1 MSDTPTPPPG
11 KPHLED
17 ISAAVEK
24 AIERLDARDKAEQAH
39 EKQQAER
46 KEQLSNR
53 VSIAAIALTMLLSFL
68 NFARSERD
76 DAGKALRAD
85 AAKAQRE
92 ADANWSLYQTRA
104 AERDG
109 YVRSEDE
116 LTRAVATLAE
126 GDPRLRLAELN
137 HVEYAS
143 RITALD
149 NENRRVFFV
158 IEELERRQMLATRQ
172 VQHIEDKIDRYD
184 MGTRVLTLALVILSV
199 TLLANQ
205 RHLFS
210 AAVLIAFIGA
220 GIAVSG
226 YFLN

>member
-1 MSDTPTPPPG
+1 MSDSPKES

-17 ISAAVEK
+17 IAAAVEK
-24 AIERLDARDKAEQAH
+24 AIERLDARDKSEQAH
-39 EKQQAER
+39 EKEEAR
-46 KEQLSNR
+46 KKEQLSNR
-53 VSIAAIALTMLLSFL
+53 VSMAAIALTMLMSFL
-68 NFARSERD
+68 SFARSERD
-76 DAGKALRAD
+76 DAGKALRGD

-92 ADANWSLYQTRA
+92 ADANWTLYQTRA
-104 AERDG
+104 SERTG
-109 YVRSEDE
+109 YVRAEDQ
-116 LTRAVATLAE
+116 LTREVSAMHE

-143 RITALD
+143 RITGLD

-158 IEELERRQMLATRQ
+158 IEELERKQIEALREAH
-172 VQHIEDKIDRYD
+172 HIDDKIERYD

-210 AAVLIAFIGA
+210 AAVLIAFVGA

>member
-1 MSDTPTPPPG
+1 MSDPS

-17 ISAAVEK
+17 IAAAVEK

-39 EKQQAER
+39 EKEISAR

-53 VSIAAIALTMLLSFL
+53 VSIAAIALTMLMSFL
-68 NFARSERD
+68 NFARSERE
-76 DAGKALRAD
+76 DAGKALRGES
-85 AAKAQRE
+85 AKAQRE
-92 ADANWSLYQTRA
+92 IDANWNLYQTRSS
-104 AERDG
+104 ERSG
-109 YVRSEDE
+109 YMRGEDQ
-116 LTRAVATLAE
+116 LTREVATLTE
-126 GDPRLRLAELN
+126 NDPRLRIAELN

-143 RITALD
+143 RVTALD

-158 IEELERRQMLATRQ
+158 IEDLERKQILASRQA
-172 VQHIEDKIDRYD
+172 QHIDDKLDRYD

-210 AAVLIAFIGA
+210 AALVTAFIGA
-220 GIAVSG
+220 GIAISG

>member
-1 MSDTPTPPPG
+1 MSDAS

-17 ISAAVEK
+17 IAAAVEK

-39 EKQQAER
+39 EKELAAR

-53 VSIAAIALTMLLSFL
+53 VSIAAIALTMLMSFL
-68 NFARSERD
+68 NFARSERE
-76 DAGKALRAD
+76 DAGKALRGE

-92 ADANWSLYQTRA
+92 IDANWNLYQTRSSERSGYMRAEDQLMREVA
-104 AERDG
+104 AMPE
-109 YVRSEDE
+109 
-116 LTRAVATLAE
+116 A
-126 GDPRLRLAELN
+126 DPRLRIAELN

-143 RITALD
+143 RVTALD

-158 IEELERRQMLATRQ
+158 IEDLERKQILASRQA
-172 VQHIEDKIDRYD
+172 QHIDDKLERYD

-210 AAVLIAFIGA
+210 AALVIAFIGA
-220 GIAVSG
+220 GIAISG
-226 YFLN
+226 YFMN